1 MTFFIK
7 CNPQEEKIMS
17 MKMITIPLKCVEGR
31 KRAERRKCDGGE
43 KNEQRYFTYYK
54 LIYYF
59 LLCTK
64 IK

>member
-1 MTFFIK
+1 
-7 CNPQEEKIMS
+7 
-17 MKMITIPLKCVEGR
+17 MITIPLKCVEGR